1 MSLNTQE
8 YGSTA
13 AMVAYTY
20 QVAVTQDDDEMTGF
34 CPEAKV
40 TCKAAKLDALKH
52 KVAEEISK
60 SWAEHRASGWADPVP
75 AAKRSETEIE
85 SDYGDNFFVC
95 VMDVPVDV

>member
-1 MSLNTQE
+1 MQ
-8 YGSTA
+8 
-13 AMVAYTY
+13 
-20 QVAVTQDDDEMTGF
+20 
-34 CPEAKV
+34 V

-60 SWAEHRASGWADPVP
+60 SWAEHRANGWADPVP